1 MSAEIVEVT
10 ESVFKVM
17 ISVVA
22 IDDERSANVGAV
34 VRAAVVVEVSA
45 AAFVRFA
52 VVVSVEYIVV
62 ESAVAA
68 AAEVSEDV
76 SIFILSVVMLLMVL
90 EVVFFVAESASVVV
104 DSDVVNSD
112 VTLFVVVSVV
122 SLVRLI
128 DASDVTL
135 VVIVLF
141 NVSAC
146 ELPIVVSVVSMEF
159 VELFCNE

>member
-1 MSAEIVEVT
+1 M
-10 ESVFKVM
+10 
-17 ISVVA
+17 
-22 IDDERSANVGAV
+22 
-34 VRAAVVVEVSA
+34 
-45 AAFVRFA
+45 
-52 VVVSVEYIVV
+52 
-62 ESAVAA
+62 
-68 AAEVSEDV
+68 
-76 SIFILSVVMLLMVL
+76 
-90 EVVFFVAESASVVV
+90 VV

-146 ELPIVVSVVSMEF
+146 ELPLVVSVVSMEF
-159 VELFCNE
+159 VELLCDE